1 MDRFR
6 IIDNNSVN
14 STFPRILNK
23 SENLTQKQRIFG
35 FLLKKIILVL
45 YS

>member
-1 MDRFR
+1 MIRFQV
-6 IIDNNSVN
+6 IDNNSVN
-14 STFPRILNK
+14 STFPRIVDK
-23 SENLTQKQRIFG
+23 SENLTEKQRIFG